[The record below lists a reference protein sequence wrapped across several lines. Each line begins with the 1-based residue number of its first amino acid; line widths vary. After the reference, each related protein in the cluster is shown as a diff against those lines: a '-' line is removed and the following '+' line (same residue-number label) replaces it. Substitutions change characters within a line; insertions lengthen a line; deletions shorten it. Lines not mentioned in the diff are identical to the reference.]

1 MTEDVGGSIVN
12 TGEKDIGGMHAH
24 EIRGVV
30 TCDSIAVYWQKPVE
44 AVEKY
49 IIYLDGTLSGETD
62 KTHCELRGLE
72 PETAYKVTIKAV
84 MEEDPVGERRDGCTR
99 RSDDTRNGDM
109 TQDMDDIRHS
119 GKAQDFAELQLT
131 TEKTGRRI
139 DVTQAPYLAAGDGR
153 TMDTAAIQK
162 ALDDCGAG
170 ETVYL
175 PPGTYLTGALRLH
188 SDMELYLEEGAV
200 LQGTDE
206 PADYLPRIWSRFE
219 GVEQECYSSYLN
231 LGELD
236 HGAGCSC
243 RNVVIRGG
251 GTIAS
256 GGRSLAEKVIASET
270 ERLKDYLAS
279 LGDKVKECEKPETI
293 PGRVRPRLIH
303 MANCQNIYLSGVTFK
318 DGASWNLQMIYSDN
332 IVTEGCT
339 FYSTNVWNGD
349 GWDPDSSTNCTIFG
363 CMFYTGDDA
372 IAVKSG
378 KNPEGNEIARPT
390 EHVWI
395 FDCKS
400 AFGHGITIGS
410 EMSGGVSD
418 VRIWDCDMGSSMCGI
433 EIKGTKKRGGYVRD
447 VHVRDCSAARVLFHS
462 VGYNDDG
469 IGAPEPPV
477 FENCSFEGMRIL
489 GEYFSHESEWAPCEA
504 IELVGFD
511 EPGHELKNIVFRDI
525 TMGSSR
531 ARRRQGISLQY
542 CENITLERIRCL

>member
-1 MTEDVGGSIVN
+1 MNFFTTGDNDGGIRSVVTYDSIV
-12 TGEKDIGGMHAH
+12 
-24 EIRGVV
+24 
-30 TCDSIAVYWQKPVE
+30 VYWQKTGE
-44 AVEKY
+44 TAEKY
-49 IIYLDGTLSGETD
+49 ELYLDGVLSGETE
-62 KTHCELRGLE
+62 KTHYEFRGLK
-72 PETAYKVTIKAV
+72 PETAYTVTIRAV
-84 MEEDPVGERRDGCTR
+84 WEKDSDVEGKSVRAQSLCLTQNHGDVENHGAERYVGEVVY
-99 RSDDTRNGDM
+99 
-109 TQDMDDIRHS
+109 S
-119 GKAQDFAELQLT
+119 GAAQDFVELRLT
-131 TEKTGRRI
+131 TEKVGRRI
-139 DVTQAPYLAAGDGR
+139 DVTQAPYCAAGDGKA
-153 TMDTAAIQK
+153 MDTAAIQK

-170 ETVYL
+170 ETVYF
-175 PPGTYLTGALRLH
+175 PAGTYLTGALRLH
-188 SDMELYLEEGAV
+188 SDMELYLEEGAI

-206 PADYLPRIWSRFE
+206 PEDYLPRIWSRFE
-219 GVEQECYSSYLN
+219 GIEQECYSSYLN
-231 LGELD
+231 LGELN
-236 HGAGCSC
+236 HEESWNC
-243 RNVVIRGG
+243 RNVTIRGK

-270 ERLKDYLAS
+270 ERLKSYLAS
-279 LGDKVKECEKPETI
+279 LGDKIDECEKPETI

-303 MANCQNIYLSGVTFK
+303 MANCQNIYLSGVTFR

-339 FYSTNVWNGD
+339 FYSTDVWNGD

-378 KNPEGNEIARPT
+378 KNLEGNEIARPT

-418 VRIWDCDMGSSMCGI
+418 VQIWDCDMGSSLCGI
-433 EIKGTKKRGGYVRD
+433 EIKGTRKRGGYVRD

-469 IGAPEPPV
+469 IAASRPPV
-477 FENCSFEGMRIL
+477 FENCSFERMRIL
-489 GEYFSHESEWAPCEA
+489 GEYFDHDSEWVPCEA

-511 EPGHELKNIVFRDI
+511 EPGHELKNIIFRDI
-525 TMGSSR
+525 IIGSSR
-531 ARRRQGISLQY
+531 LSRRQSISLQY

>member
-1 MTEDVGGSIVN
+1 MKLFITRNNESG
-12 TGEKDIGGMHAH
+12 
-24 EIRGVV
+24 IRGAV
-30 TCDSIAVYWQKPVE
+30 TYDSIAVYWQKPDEPVR
-44 AVEKY
+44 KY
-49 IIYLDGTLSGETD
+49 ELWLDGILAGETEKTHYEFRGLKPQTEYVVTVKVVEENDPGVEQTYGHARESGEARSAEVTQESGEVRSAEVTRESGD
-62 KTHCELRGLE
+62 AQIFGELR
-72 PETAYKVTIKAV
+72 
-84 MEEDPVGERRDGCTR
+84 
-99 RSDDTRNGDM
+99 
-109 TQDMDDIRHS
+109 
-119 GKAQDFAELQLT
+119 LT
-131 TEKTGRRI
+131 TEKAGRRI
-139 DVTQAPYLAAGDGR
+139 DVTQAPYRAAGDGK
-153 TMDTAAIQK
+153 TVDTAAVQK
-162 ALDDCGAG
+162 ALDDCGVG
-170 ETVYL
+170 ETVYF
-175 PPGTYLTGALRLH
+175 PAGTYLTGALRLH

-200 LQGTDE
+200 LQGTDAPE
-206 PADYLPRIWSRFE
+206 DYLPRIWSRFE

-231 LGELD
+231 LGELN
-236 HGAGCSC
+236 HEEGYNC
-243 RNVVIRGG
+243 RNVTIRGG

-279 LGDKVKECEKPETI
+279 LGDKINECEKPETI

-303 MANCQNIYLSGVTFK
+303 MANCQNIYLSGVTFR

-469 IGAPEPPV
+469 IAAPKPPV
-477 FENCSFEGMRIL
+477 FENCSFEGMQIL
-489 GEYFSHESEWAPCEA
+489 GEYFGHESEWVPCEA

-511 EPGHELKNIVFRDI
+511 EPGHELKDIAFRDI
-525 TMGSSR
+525 TIGSSR
-531 ARRRQGISLQY
+531 ISRKQSISLQY